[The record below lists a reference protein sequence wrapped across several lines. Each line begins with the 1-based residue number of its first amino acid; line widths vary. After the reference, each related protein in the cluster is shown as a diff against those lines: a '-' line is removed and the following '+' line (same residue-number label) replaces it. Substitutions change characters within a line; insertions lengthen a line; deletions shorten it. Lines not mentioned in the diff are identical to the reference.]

1 MVIDDPPE
9 LLDHSRPHE
18 IDDDR
23 HKGHHRPAHETNQV
37 HEADDD
43 DSESEELDM
52 IYGTAAPIRI
62 DHRLEEARKR
72 HSKRKCKGWC
82 YRGGNCT
89 VDIDEVTYEV
99 RSVNCHCPHGYWGSR
114 CELHFVARLFAPVKG
129 HVEVEKSGVSAFA
142 FIILMLIVSI
152 GLIFYSYRKIV
163 RRNAAFDSPTLLSL
177 NHHLRRPT
185 VSFQAMPASIN
196 TTPSSSTTYSTRTT
210 VPPCRAPFSPFSRSY
225 SHIVGN
231 SRNLARFTPLH

>member
-1 MVIDDPPE
+1 LVFISEGCLPSWFRKEQNEPPQALETKASLTNEIDDPPE

-72 HSKRKCKGWC
+72 HSKRKCKGKLC
-82 YRGGNCT
+82 S
-89 VDIDEVTYEV
+89 VESKIL
-99 RSVNCHCPHGYWGSR
+99 RS
-114 CELHFVARLFAPVKG
+114 
-129 HVEVEKSGVSAFA
+129 
-142 FIILMLIVSI
+142 
-152 GLIFYSYRKIV
+152 
-163 RRNAAFDSPTLLSL
+163 LS
-177 NHHLRRPT
+177 
-185 VSFQAMPASIN
+185 
-196 TTPSSSTTYSTRTT
+196 
-210 VPPCRAPFSPFSRSY
+210 FS
-225 SHIVGN
+225 
-231 SRNLARFTPLH
+231 